1 MRVKQSRYAG
11 LILLYQPIVI
21 FSSKSVT
28 GGALSSEELFA
39 NDCTARQNLR
49 DGQSHY
55 SSPDRKSCPSEP
67 PVVAES
73 AWQAIPS
80 TISIRP

>member
-1 MRVKQSRYAG
+1 MTVMHARISAMDS
-11 LILLYQPIVI
+11 PI
-21 FSSKSVT
+21 
-28 GGALSSEELFA
+28 
-39 NDCTARQNLR
+39 
-49 DGQSHY
+49 
-55 SSPDRKSCPSEP
+55 SSPDRKSCTSEP